1 MGNLSNSGINK
12 QTDRTRHIVSTR
24 NTLRASV
31 KEVFQKDGSLAK
43 VLEHYEIRK
52 SQQQIADSV
61 AITANQGGTLL
72 AEAGAGT
79 GKTLAYL
86 VPLILNKQ
94 RVIISTG
101 TKNLQEQI
109 FFKDL
114 PVLRK
119 IFSVPFTATMMKGRS
134 NYLCLHRFNQV
145 SEADRLRTTLPFS
158 KSKKPNDSEQQ
169 IFLPLIQE
177 WARHTNTGDRSE
189 LHDLPED
196 LPLWHDIAATADT
209 CLGSECEQYDECFVT
224 RMRQEAAEADV
235 VIVNHH
241 LLCADAV
248 VRESAFGEVIPACT
262 TLVVDEAHQL
272 EDVATQHFG
281 ISLNSHGVNE
291 LVRDAERLLTSRPL
305 TLQPDGRDTN
315 EEIRQAF
322 IKVANQARQFFTGL
336 ELAVA
341 ADVQSDDIRG
351 TSNLIERKLRYTE
364 ESFSEHFENSNMLVG
379 ALDALKT
386 ILAKGLT
393 STKSLEIK
401 LKNELSNLTKRT
413 STISKKLEFLSRA
426 TDIDYVYYLN
436 TRSHGVT
443 LCASPIDVSK
453 IINES
458 LLDRMQTIIL
468 TSATLTIDGSFN
480 YVRKRLGVQEAHEI
494 RVSSEFDYAT
504 QTILY
509 LPQHMPSPRSCS
521 FAESAAQKIVG
532 LLEQSKGRAF
542 VLFTSHAVLREV
554 HPIIEAAVT
563 FPVLVQGRAP
573 RSALLSEFRA
583 TPHAVLMAT
592 SSFWQGVDVVGES
605 LSCVII
611 DKLPFASPSDPV
623 TAARIEA
630 IAAEGGDPFSDYQ
643 VPVAVLALQQ
653 GLGRL
658 IRHRNDRGVLA
669 VLDPRIQTMDYGK
682 RFLDSLPPA
691 PRTNDLR
698 VVKDFLE
705 ANSPNR
711 DIIV

>member
-61 AITANQGGTLL
+61 AITATQGGTLL

-341 ADVQSDDIRG
+341 TDVQSDDIRG

>member
-12 QTDRTRHIVSTR
+12 QTDRTRHVVSTR
-24 NTLRASV
+24 NTLRESV
-31 KEVFQKDGSLAK
+31 KEVFQEDGSLAK
-43 VLEHYEIRK
+43 VLEHYETRK
-52 SQQQIADSV
+52 SQQQMADSV
-61 AITANQGGTLL
+61 AITASQGGTLL
-72 AEAGAGT
+72 AEAGTGT

-145 SEADRLRTTLPFS
+145 SEADQVRVALPFS
-158 KSKKPNDSEQQ
+158 KSKKLNDSEQQ

-189 LHDLPED
+189 LHDLPEK

-209 CLGSECEQYDECFVT
+209 CLGSECEEYDECFVT

-291 LVRDAERLLTSRPL
+291 LVRDVERLLTNRPL
-305 TLQPDGRDTN
+305 ALQPDDRDPN

-322 IKVANQARQFFTGL
+322 LKVANQTRQFFTGL
-336 ELAVA
+336 ELAVTSN
-341 ADVQSDDIRG
+341 VGSDNIRG

-379 ALDALKT
+379 ALDALKA

-393 STKSLEIK
+393 STKSLETK
-401 LKNELSNLTKRT
+401 LKNELNNLTKRT
-413 STISKKLEFLSRA
+413 STISEKLQFLSRT
-426 TDIDYVYYLN
+426 TDVDYVYYLN
-436 TRSHGVT
+436 ARSHGVT
-443 LCASPIDVSK
+443 LCASPVDVSK

-480 YVRKRLGVQEAHEI
+480 YVRKRLGAQEAHEI

-509 LPQHMPSPRSCS
+509 LPQHMPSPRSSS

-542 VLFTSHAVLREV
+542 VLFTSHAMLREV

-573 RSALLSEFRA
+573 RSALLSEFRT

-611 DKLPFASPSDPV
+611 DKLPFASPSDPI

-669 VLDPRIQTMDYGK
+669 VLDPRIQTMGYGK

-705 ANSPNR
+705 ANSQN
-711 DIIV
+711 

>member
-1 MGNLSNSGINK
+1 MGNLSNPGINK
-12 QTDRTRHIVSTR
+12 ETDRTRHIVSTR
-24 NTLRASV
+24 NTLRESV

-43 VLEHYEIRK
+43 VLEHYETRK
-52 SQQQIADSV
+52 SQQQMADSV
-61 AITANQGGTLL
+61 AITATQGGTLL
-72 AEAGAGT
+72 AEAGTGT

-145 SEADRLRTTLPFS
+145 SEADQVRVALPFS
-158 KSKKPNDSEQQ
+158 KSKKLNDSEQQ

-189 LHDLPED
+189 LHDLPEE

-209 CLGSECEQYDECFVT
+209 CLGSECEEYNECFVT
-224 RMRQEAAEADV
+224 RMRQKATEADV

-241 LLCADAV
+241 LLCADAA

-272 EDVATQHFG
+272 ENVATQHFG
-281 ISLNSHGVNE
+281 ISLNSHGINE
-291 LVRDAERLLTSRPL
+291 LVRDVERLLTNQPL
-305 TLQPDGRDTN
+305 ALQPDGRNIN

-322 IKVANQARQFFTGL
+322 IKVTNQTKQFFAGL
-336 ELAVA
+336 ELAATSSVR
-341 ADVQSDDIRG
+341 SDNIRR
-351 TSNLIERKLRYTE
+351 TSDLIERKLRYTE
-364 ESFSEHFENSNMLVG
+364 ESFSEHLENSNILTG
-379 ALDALKT
+379 ALDALHA
-386 ILAKGLT
+386 ILAEALT
-393 STKSLEIK
+393 STETLETK

-413 STISKKLEFLSRA
+413 SAISKKLRFLSRA
-426 TDIDYVYYLN
+426 TDIDYVYYLS

-443 LCASPIDVSK
+443 LCASPVDVSK

-458 LLDRMQTIIL
+458 LLDRMQTTIL
-468 TSATLTIDGSFN
+468 TSATLTIEGSFN
-480 YVRKRLGVQEAHEI
+480 YVRKRLGAQEAHEI

-509 LPQHMPSPRSCS
+509 LPQHMPPPRSSS
-521 FAESAAQKIVG
+521 FAESAAQEIVE

-573 RSALLSEFRA
+573 RSAMLSEFRE

-611 DKLPFASPSDPV
+611 DKLPFASPSDPI

-669 VLDPRIQTMDYGK
+669 VLDPRIQTMGYGK

-705 ANSPNR
+705 ANSQN
-711 DIIV
+711 

>member
-12 QTDRTRHIVSTR
+12 QTDRTRHVVSTR
-24 NTLRASV
+24 NTLRESV
-31 KEVFQKDGSLAK
+31 KEVFQEDGSLAK
-43 VLEHYEIRK
+43 VLEHYETRK
-52 SQQQIADSV
+52 SQQQMADSV
-61 AITANQGGTLL
+61 AITASQGGTLL
-72 AEAGAGT
+72 AEAGTGT

-119 IFSVPFTATMMKGRS
+119 IFPVPFTATMMKGRS

-145 SEADRLRTTLPFS
+145 SEADQVRVALPFS
-158 KSKKPNDSEQQ
+158 KSKKLNDSEQQ

-189 LHDLPED
+189 LHDLPEE

-241 LLCADAV
+241 LLCADAA

-291 LVRDAERLLTSRPL
+291 LVRDVERLLTSRPL
-305 TLQPDGRDTN
+305 ALQPDGRDTN

-322 IKVANQARQFFTGL
+322 LKVATQARQFFTGL
-336 ELAVA
+336 ELAVTSS
-341 ADVQSDDIRG
+341 VGSDNIRG

-364 ESFSEHFENSNMLVG
+364 ESFSEHFENSNMLVD
-379 ALDALKT
+379 ALDALKA

-393 STKSLEIK
+393 STKSLETK
-401 LKNELSNLTKRT
+401 PKNELSNLTKRT
-413 STISKKLEFLSRA
+413 STIIEKLQFLSRT
-426 TDIDYVYYLN
+426 TDVDYVYYFN
-436 TRSHGVT
+436 ARSHGVT
-443 LCASPIDVSK
+443 LCASPVDVSK

-480 YVRKRLGVQEAHEI
+480 YVRKRLGAQEAHEI

-509 LPQHMPSPRSCS
+509 LPQHMPSPRSSS

-542 VLFTSHAVLREV
+542 VLFTSHAMLREV

-573 RSALLSEFRA
+573 RSALLSEFRT

-611 DKLPFASPSDPV
+611 DKLPFASPSDPI

-669 VLDPRIQTMDYGK
+669 VLDPRIQTMGYGK

-705 ANSPNR
+705 ANSQN
-711 DIIV
+711 